1 MQVFEVSAPELL
13 RAATCVCNLY
23 GDGAQAR
30 EEMRADCL
38 AMPPH
43 LRADLLDHF
52 TALQKL
58 HSSSAG
64 FHFGFH
70 AGFHQ
75 NGDDQVETT
84 STTTHESAAH
94 HA

>member
-1 MQVFEVSAPELL
+1 LGICASVVVATRHILYQTKAKGSA
-13 RAATCVCNLY
+13 
-23 GDGAQAR
+23 D
-30 EEMRADCL
+30 M
-38 AMPPH
+38 
-43 LRADLLDHF
+43 RADLLYHF

-64 FHFGFH
+64 FHSGFH

-84 STTTHESAAH
+84 STTTTHESAAH